1 MSQVEGRGASS
12 GSYPLMIAINKFFK
26 VWLYCICYR
35 YTAVLLFWKV
45 VSAFSDVSDGLIS
58 WKKMWQNLVPKH
70 QSSLFLEESVSPS
83 PSPFT
88 PFSSCGWKGIV

>member
-1 MSQVEGRGASS
+1 MVVLYLLPLYSCIVILEGS
-12 GSYPLMIAINKFFK
+12 
-26 VWLYCICYR
+26 
-35 YTAVLLFWKV
+35 
-45 VSAFSDVSDGLIS
+45 SAFLDVSDGLIS